1 MQKIY
6 NINALPTTIRI
17 GMQTENGVES
27 IGFDATEWI
36 ALWPDMELSVWV
48 CAPGSEEMYE
58 SVSRREGAI
67 IWWDVSGD
75 DTAKYGTGAV
85 TILGTTQDG
94 KRKLSKQA
102 ETKIRYSGMQSTG
115 EPPQSQ
121 QPWYVSAIDAARR
134 AEEAAER
141 AEAAGGEE
149 GRQGADGFSPIV
161 DLEETENGVT
171 VSVTDAEGTEHAFI
185 RNGKDGEQ
193 GPQGEPGPRGEQG
206 PQGDR
211 GKDGTDA
218 TVTTDSIKS
227 ALGYTPANQEDVNSL
242 SGNNFNQETK
252 NKKLRQMIIWIL
264 MNTFAMN

>member
-27 IGFDATEWI
+27 VGFDATEWI

-67 IWWDVSGD
+67 IWWDVSGE
-75 DTAKYGTGAV
+75 DTAKDGSGMV
-85 TILGTTQDG
+85 TVLGTTQTG

-121 QPWYVSAIDAARR
+121 QSWYANAMDAARR

-141 AEAAGGEE
+141 AEAAGSG
-149 GRQGADGFSPIV
+149 GGTGGA
-161 DLEETENGVT
+161 
-171 VSVTDAEGTEHAFI
+171 
-185 RNGKDGEQ
+185 
-193 GPQGEPGPRGEQG
+193 
-206 PQGDR
+206 
-211 GKDGTDA
+211 
-218 TVTTDSIKS
+218 
-227 ALGYTPANQEDVNSL
+227 
-242 SGNNFNQETK
+242 
-252 NKKLRQMIIWIL
+252 
-264 MNTFAMN
+264 